1 MNRRGAG
8 VAFCFIGSL
17 LYISRYACTSIYGSN
32 HNTQN
37 AFIYNLLLE
46 GIGMNLTKL
55 SVVFFIIGFGYLVWS
70 EILDSSE
77 IITKF
82 RKKQS

>member
-32 HNTQN
+32 QN
-37 AFIYNLLLE
+37 FKNVVAYNILLE

-55 SVVFFIIGFGYLVWS
+55 SVVFFIIGFGYLIWS
-70 EILDSSE
+70 EILDALE
-77 IITKF
+77 IIGKF
-82 RKKQS
+82 KKK